1 MGEAFLPRVSMR
13 HFKKLAANE
22 TNAAARVRLL
32 VALHRKQ
39 GWSIDSIAESVS
51 LHRRSVHDILHRF
64 IKRGLKAAESLPK
77 SGRKKRLTDAQ
88 LKRVKNKLLKPP
100 TASKFEGDFWN
111 SKMVLELVRRECGV
125 TYTGRHTT
133 RLLSKLGFSY
143 KKPRPVNPRR
153 ASAEEITAFKKKR
166 VEPCW
171 LPSAKAGQFSLRTNP
186 LFR

>member
-1 MGEAFLPRVSMR
+1 MGEAFLPRVSTS
-13 HFKKLAANE
+13 HLKKLAANE

-51 LHRRSVHDILHRF
+51 LHRRSVHDIIRRF
-64 IKRGLKAAESLPK
+64 SKRGLKAAESLPK
-77 SGRKKRLTDAQ
+77 PGRKKRLTTAQ
-88 LKRVKNKLLKPP
+88 LKRLKNKLLKPP
-100 TASKFEGDFWN
+100 KASDFEGDFWN
-111 SKMVLELVRRECGV
+111 SKMVSEMVRRECGV
-125 TYTGRHTT
+125 SYTGRHTL

-166 VEPCW
+166 VEKCW
-171 LPSAKAGQFSLRTNP
+171 LPNARVARFS
-186 LFR
+186 